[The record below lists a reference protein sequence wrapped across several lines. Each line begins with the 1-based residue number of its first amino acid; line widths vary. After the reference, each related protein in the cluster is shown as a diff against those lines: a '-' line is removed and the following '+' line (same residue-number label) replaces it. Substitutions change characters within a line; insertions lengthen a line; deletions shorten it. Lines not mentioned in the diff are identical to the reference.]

1 MSKIFQRRI
10 DPNIPNL
17 IKLPWKVMSVQN
29 FPGRLLYTRKIIF
42 INEIITQSKEHEKV
56 FFSN

>member
-17 IKLPWKVMSVQN
+17 IEPPYKVMSVQN
-29 FPGRLLYTRKIIF
+29 LMGGLLYNWKIIF
-42 INEIITQSKEHEKV
+42 
-56 FFSN
+56 